1 MKSVLSATWIAHT
14 PAKWGVSLGPFMQ
27 EARLTNPIATP
38 EQAAFERDALA
49 VLADPRM
56 QATIADRRAYWLDK
70 ARPSAS
76 MARAFESKYDEVV
89 FGAIIWSL
97 NTDAQRPGVV
107 TITRIPHRLGDTD
120 VPGSRWGI
128 DNPDSVYRVIPIDGA
143 ERYVIRGKVPDP
155 RLTENYFT
163 LWNAN
168 MGTVDVLD
176 GKSLVL
182 DADGRFE
189 IFVDADEKGARANHV
204 RSSPAA
210 VEFYIRDVIADWA
223 NERPNELSIEKL
235 GGPPTTPE
243 RSFDEKVAAAQAM
256 LVKNVDNTMRWNA
269 QAMDKPANGF
279 DFTIDRDSDGALR
292 NQLYIM
298 GHFDLAD
305 DEALVIDIGL
315 GGADYFLAPITN
327 IWGTTN
333 DIVDRTSSLNLTQ
346 SVRDSADKLTYVVSK
361 ADPGVW
367 NWLDPCDMPDGLL
380 TLRWAEFAEGRP
392 GPGFGATSK
401 VVKLAD
407 LDAVLPPGT
416 KRVTTVERR
425 AQQAERAK
433 SYLWRIEE

>member
-1 MKSVLSATWIAHT
+1 M
-14 PAKWGVSLGPFMQ
+14 
-27 EARLTNPIATP
+27 NPIATE
-38 EQAAFERDALA
+38 EQARFEREALA

-56 QATIADRRAYWLDK
+56 QETIADRRAYWLDK
-70 ARPSAS
+70 AQPSPA
-76 MARAFESKYDEVV
+76 MRKAFEWAWPEVV

-107 TITRIPHRLGDTD
+107 TITRLPHRLGGVE

-163 LWNAN
+163 LWNAH

-176 GKSLVL
+176 GKTLVL

-189 IFVDADEKGARANHV
+189 IFVDADEKGDRANHV
-204 RSSPAA
+204 RSSPEA

-223 NERPNELSIEKL
+223 RERPNQLSIERL
-235 GGPPTTPE
+235 GSAPKTPE
-243 RSFDEKVAAAQAM
+243 RSFDRKLADAQAM
-256 LVKNVDNTMRWNA
+256 LTRNIDSTMRWNA
-269 QAMDKPANGF
+269 QATTRPANGF

-292 NQLYIM
+292 NQIYIM

-305 DEALVIDIGL
+305 DEALVIEIGL

-346 SVRDSADKLTYVVSK
+346 SVRDDADSLTYVVSRR
-361 ADPGVW
+361 DPGVW
-367 NWLDPCDMPDGLL
+367 NWLDPCDMPEGLL

-392 GPGFGATSK
+392 GENFGARSK
-401 VVKLAD
+401 VVKL
-407 LDAVLPPGT
+407 DALRDALPAGT
-416 KRVTTVERR
+416 RRVTPEERR
-425 AQQAERAK
+425 QQQADRAA
-433 SYLWRIEE
+433 SYAWRIAE